1 MYHTICTI
9 RIYVYLY
16 TIYIYIHRWIHVG
29 MTCMD
34 MDLHSSKD
42 SCIQRTAIWHHEN
55 ISIGRW
61 FSRETWY
68 FLTALQLR
76 CCSNQCVPPLMKAWL
91 GLWYMY
97 TCIYVHHTSF
107 TNLSSPVHSSYTQ
120 RWFPSRRNI
129 IPSGIKDGL
138 LWDFANGAN
147 RVSFLVQPSHFWLVA
162 SPCISRFIPLLWPAS
177 HMCRVKTITHQK
189 PVTRCIFSQAG
200 PLR

>member
-1 MYHTICTI
+1 MLGWQVWIWI
-9 RIYVYLY
+9 F
-16 TIYIYIHRWIHVG
+16 IHRKILVSNVLLSG
-29 MTCMD
+29 IT
-34 MDLHSSKD
+34 
-42 SCIQRTAIWHHEN
+42 N

-120 RWFPSRRNI
+120 RWFPSRRS

-138 LWDFANGAN
+138 LWDFANGAQ
-147 RVSFLVQPSHFWLVA
+147 RGFLSYFGLVILGWLH
-162 SPCISRFIPLLWPAS
+162 P
-177 HMCRVKTITHQK
+177 HQK
-189 PVTRCIFSQAG
+189 PVTRCIFFQAG
-200 PLR
+200 PL

>member
-1 MYHTICTI
+1 
-9 RIYVYLY
+9 
-16 TIYIYIHRWIHVG
+16 

-42 SCIQRTAIWHHEN
+42 TCIQRTAIWHHEH
-55 ISIGRW
+55 ISIGSW

-129 IPSGIKDGL
+129 PSGIKDGL
-138 LWDFANGAN
+138 LLDFANGAIG
-147 RVSFLVQPSHFWLVA
+147 VSFLVRPCHFWLVA
-162 SPCISRFIPLLWPAS
+162 SPCLYFTLHTLTMAS
-177 HMCRVKTITHQK
+177 QSYVQGQNYHAPKTCHQMHFCPGWAAQVASYSADRK
-189 PVTRCIFSQAG
+189 T
-200 PLR
+200 